1 MNLICFPHYTC
12 GGLLCDILNG
22 SFSSIG
28 SNGGIMSI
36 NHSLGK
42 IGDSDTIL
50 TDYDAEF
57 FMERLKKLNVKDSQW
72 IGTHCWPDKLNL
84 KMFNQVILVTT
95 TTFRSKL
102 YRWTR
107 AYYHYYF
114 QSVPWVELTGQA
126 RIDKEKETAKNYLV
140 PFIPVHQL
148 NIDIVNIEF
157 AEIVEQTVEFK
168 NLIHGK
174 DIDLHMDR
182 WRNINNFLYN
192 PNIWSSDPFKRFY
205 EAELETQLSKYYV
218 YE

>member
-22 SFSSIG
+22 TFSTVG
-28 SNGGIMSI
+28 SHGGILSI

-42 IGDSDTIL
+42 IGDSDTVL
-50 TDYDAEF
+50 TDYDTGF
-57 FMERLKKLNVKDSQW
+57 FMEKLKKLNTTDSEW
-72 IGTHCWPDKLNL
+72 IGTHCWPGKLNL
-84 KMFNQVILVTT
+84 KIFDQVIIVTT

-107 AYYHYYF
+107 AYHHYYF
-114 QSVPWVELTGQA
+114 QSAPWIELTGQA

-140 PFIPVHQL
+140 PFMPVHQS
-148 NIDIVNIEF
+148 NIVNIEF
-157 AEIVEQTVEFK
+157 AEIAEKTVEFK
-168 NLIHGK
+168 NLTHGK
-174 DIDLHMDR
+174 DIDRHMDR
-182 WRNINNFLYN
+182 WQRINNFLYD
-192 PNIWSSDPFKRFY
+192 PNIWSSNSFKRFY